1 MNKALFLDR
10 DGVINVEK
18 NYLYKIDD
26 FEFIDGVFDA
36 VGFFR
41 RYGFKVIVVTNQA
54 GIARDLYSEKDF
66 AELTTWML
74 NRFLEEG
81 SELDAVLHCP
91 HHPDITGICDCR
103 KPAAGMIVSAMKQFD
118 IDMQKSILVGDKK
131 SDILAGGNAGMGLN
145 ILVES
150 GHFLSDDDKRL
161 ADLVVPSIAS
171 YEKIFRV
178 YCAKVSQKN
187 K

>member
-36 VGFFR
+36 VAFFR
-41 RYGFKVIVVTNQA
+41 KRGFKVIVVTNQA
-54 GIARDLYSEKDF
+54 GIARGLYSEKDY
-66 AELTTWML
+66 AELTAWML
-74 NRFLEEG
+74 SRFLEEN

-91 HHPDITGICDCR
+91 HHPDITGICNCR
-103 KPAAGMIVSAMKQFD
+103 KPATGMLVSAMKQFD
-118 IDMQKSILVGDKK
+118 IDMRKSILVGDKK
-131 SDILAGGNAGMGLN
+131 SDILAGVNAGIGLN

-161 ADLVVPSIAS
+161 ADHVVPSIAS

-178 YCAKVSQKN
+178 YCAKVSLKD